1 MLRDATVTLS
11 ICTLLLAG
19 CSTVPKNTSLRPIP
33 LGSEILVVVHVP
45 GIVPPDAKDA
55 SEAIGDGA
63 SAHAAKGFREG
74 ASSGFEGSFEAC
86 NVFFFVCAPVFAIA
100 GGVVGAAVGG
110 VVGSVHGANIA
121 LPEDKADALGTLIQN
136 YLESEHISANLL
148 NEFNRQQNGRWQV
161 VDSETGVVVT
171 LGVETLRFAQFPND
185 ELSIRLTSNLVV
197 RYGPETTDA
206 TKRMLLNAESE
217 QHHVDYWTANEGAN
231 LKMSLNAVFAENSRQ
246 VIAVL
251 SQFLERAH
259 PRDNIF
265 GLPVSTRGAN
275 GADSVRGAFARH
287 LSPHGRLISLILDSR
302 FMADSSP

>member
-1 MLRDATVTLS
+1 MLRDVTVTLS
-11 ICTLLLAG
+11 ICGLLLAG

-33 LGSEILVVVHVP
+33 RGSEIRVVVHVP
-45 GIVPPDAKDA
+45 GIVPPDAKDI
-55 SEAIGDGA
+55 SEAIGEGA
-63 SAHAAKGFREG
+63 SAHAAKGFKGG

-86 NVFFFVCAPVFAIA
+86 NVFFFVCAPVFSIA

-110 VVGSVHGANIA
+110 VVGTVHGANIA
-121 LPEDKADALGTLIQN
+121 LPEDRADALETLIQN

-161 VDSETGVVVT
+161 VDSETGIVVT

-185 ELSIRLTSNLVV
+185 ELSIHLTSNLVV

-217 QHHVDYWTANEGAN
+217 QHHVDYWIANEGAN
-231 LKMSLNAVFAENSRQ
+231 LKTSLNAIFAENSRQ

-251 SQFLERAH
+251 SRFLEQDH
-259 PRDNIF
+259 PPDTVF
-265 GLPVSTRGAN
+265 GLPVST
-275 GADSVRGAFARH
+275 H
-287 LSPHGRLISLILDSR
+287 
-302 FMADSSP
+302 